1 MQSDWAR
8 VSSGVPQGGIL
19 GLFLFLVHV
28 NDIPESLSCPT
39 VMFADD
45 TLLHHPSTPTS
56 SSSVLQESLVQI
68 TDWCNLWLFRTNA
81 QKYDCMQ
88 ITRAKE
94 DIPCSYI
101 INDNLLDQVS
111 THNYKHLGV
120 VISSGFSWKSHVL
133 PTAAKPIEYWAY
145 SNVPLGNAQRLL
157 ISDTSHW
164 FDQYSNM
171 LVLCGILIKFI
182 CRISLKEFNVMHQ
195 DGSVVKISHTKRE

>member
-120 VISSGFSWKSHVL
+120 VISSNLSWKSHVL
-133 PTAAKPIEYWAY
+133 HTAAKANRILGLLKRTFGKCPKAINIGYKSLVRPILEYACPVW
-145 SNVPLGNAQRLL
+145 NP
-157 ISDTSHW
+157 D
-164 FDQYSNM
+164 
-171 LVLCGILIKFI
+171 
-182 CRISLKEFNVMHQ
+182 
-195 DGSVVKISHTKRE
+195 